1 MTLHKLALA
10 SALTSITAMASHA
23 DEGSYQSAQDSNEP
37 TAEADQGSDMQMT
50 AATLSDDGDITAPS
64 SVDLANKD
72 FNKSDK
78 TLIENVLTQAEP
90 GATLD
95 SVDDVIIGEVNSHAG
110 NRDAEH
116 LVYVDIRDDADL
128 AADKIAFE
136 AGTLSAE
143 KSGGLEY
150 AYSME
155 QLRTAVAAK
164 VAAMKQ

>member
-1 MTLHKLALA
+1 MTFHKLALA
-10 SALTSITAMASHA
+10 TALTSVTAMAAYA
-23 DEGSYQSAQDSNEP
+23 DAETDKNPKRIDEPKAEGSEMSDANM
-37 TAEADQGSDMQMT
+37 TEAT
-50 AATLSDDGDITAPS
+50 VSDDGQITAPS
-64 SVDLANKD
+64 SVDLANKN
-72 FNKSDK
+72 FTKSDK
-78 TLIENVLTQAEP
+78 TLIENVLTQADD
-90 GATLD
+90 GATLN
-95 SVDDVIIGEVNSHAG
+95 SVDDVIIGEVTSHAG

-143 KSGGLEY
+143 ESGGLEY
-150 AYSME
+150 AYTME